1 MLLAV
6 KSGFEQGYQIPVL
19 VMDFHLIYRSAFV
32 KEAFPGFRIKRVTR
46 NASFDE
52 VNVGIG
58 RNGHFAMRIG
68 GQRCT
73 EIGQGKDSAT
83 LYGIGG
89 IQMPFIDSHA
99 ATGVAQANFDD
110 FDTGLSGKT
119 VCREKTDDIHC
130 YLLQMTQ

>member
-6 KSGFEQGYQIPVL
+6 ESGFEQSYQISVL
-19 VMDFHLIYRSAFV
+19 VMNFHLIYRSAFV
-32 KEAFPGFRIKRVTR
+32 KEAFPGFRIKRVTG

-58 RNGHFAMRIG
+58 RNGYFTVRIG
-68 GQRCT
+68 SQRSA

-89 IQMPFIDSHA
+89 IQMPFIDSQT
-99 ATGVAQANFDD
+99 ATGIAQAYFDD
-110 FDTGLSGKT
+110 FYTGLSGKT

-130 YLLQMTQ
+130 CLLQIT